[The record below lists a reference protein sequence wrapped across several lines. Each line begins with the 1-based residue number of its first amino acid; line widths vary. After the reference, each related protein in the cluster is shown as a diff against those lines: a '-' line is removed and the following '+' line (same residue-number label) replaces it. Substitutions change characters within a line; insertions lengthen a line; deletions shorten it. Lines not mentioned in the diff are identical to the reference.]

1 MMDEMGQHFRRHR
14 LAWSGATAVLL
25 ALLLY
30 GPTLRLPIIYDSIL
44 HIRIGKGLDFA
55 SVWLP
60 TPAFGFYRPLTFF
73 PILLIKAVFGY
84 YPAWLFHGLNVAQH
98 ALNVGLLVWLAWRLW
113 GNGRQALLAG
123 LIFAAYPFSYQA
135 VAVYGHNV
143 HPTIANL
150 MLLAL
155 HAYLSGLRT
164 GQRRWWWGTAVFTTL
179 ALLTHE
185 SAILLGL
192 LAFLLHWNEAGRLPG
207 VNLRPPRLD
216 WRMPWLWLLLLGI
229 AYLALYQFLPIERAP
244 QTGGG
249 ELDLFLSSL
258 YLAQGLVFPV
268 AWFAGFGVGDG
279 RCYIWGGLLLVAGP
293 ILWLLRQPANRPGL
307 ALALGWW
314 GLAAALV
321 GLALPTGYLLHGPRL
336 LYLSAVGAA
345 LLWALMLD
353 RLWTVRGMGV
363 FATAVA
369 AFILLTSAQFVLARL
384 QDYARLTAP
393 VTQIA
398 AEMAGK
404 PATDGILIVNL
415 PQWLDQPGSTY
426 AVGPEFVAMLGD
438 YLFVEELLG
447 ENLRVNH
454 PVQAVV
460 LPGLRQEVAYSYGL
474 HRQTPLEAVQWQ
486 PRQGAQHV
494 FVVDYLAEG
503 PQARYTGAILAETA
517 VSNPV
522 ATLGPYQLFQ
532 VECPPAAVTL
542 TWQVQGLVAATM
554 SLFVQGLDADGQL
567 ITQADGPPLRI
578 PPDLLPAGPLV
589 LQDVRRLP
597 VDGDTAVSLLV
608 GAYDYLTGER
618 LPARDATG
626 QALPDNA
633 LRLSFPA
640 CAFP

>member
-1 MMDEMGQHFRRHR
+1 MGRIGQHIDQHP
-14 LAWSGATAVLL
+14 LAWRMGTAVLL

-30 GPTLRLPIIYDSIL
+30 WPALSLPIIYDSIL
-44 HIRIGKGLDFA
+44 HIRIVKGLDFA

-60 TPAFGFYRPLTFF
+60 TSAFGFYRPLTFF

-113 GNGRQALLAG
+113 GNGRRALLAG

-164 GQRRWWWGTAVFTTL
+164 GQRQWWGGTAVFAML

-185 SAILLGL
+185 SAILLGVFAL
-192 LAFLLHWNEAGRLPG
+192 LVHWNEVGGLPG
-207 VNLRPPRLD
+207 LRLWPPRLD
-216 WRMPWLWLLLLGI
+216 WRAPWLWLLLLGLV
-229 AYLALYQFLPIERAP
+229 YFVLYQWLPIERAP

-249 ELDLFLSSL
+249 ELDLPLSGLFLV
-258 YLAQGLVFPV
+258 QGLVFPV
-268 AWFAGFGVGDG
+268 AWLAQFGVGDG
-279 RCYIWGGLLLVAGP
+279 RFYILAGLLLGAGL
-293 ILWLLRQPANRPGL
+293 ILWLFRYPANRPVL

-336 LYLSAVGAA
+336 LYLSAVGVAF
-345 LLWALMLD
+345 LWALLLD
-353 RLWTVRGMGV
+353 RLWMVRGGMV
-363 FATAVA
+363 LATAVA
-369 AFILLTSAQFVLARL
+369 AFILLTSAHFVLARL
-384 QDYARLTAP
+384 HDYARLTAP

-398 AEMAGK
+398 AEMADK
-404 PATDGILIVNL
+404 PAEDGILIINL
-415 PQWLDQPGSTY
+415 PQWLDDPRSTY
-426 AVGPEFVAMLGD
+426 AVGTEFVAMLGD

-474 HRQTPLEAVQWQ
+474 HRQTPLEAAQWQ
-486 PRQGAQHV
+486 PPQGAQHV
-494 FVVDYLAEG
+494 FVVDYHPEG

-517 VSNPV
+517 VPNLV
-522 ATLGPYQLFQ
+522 ATLGPYQLLR
-532 VECPPAAVTL
+532 VECSPAVVTL
-542 TWQVQGLVAATM
+542 AWQVQGPVTPTT
-554 SLFVQGLDADGQL
+554 SLFVQGLNADGQL
-567 ITQADGPPLRI
+567 IAQADGPPLRI